1 MKSYALTVNGE
12 ARRVEADD
20 SDTPLLWIL
29 RDWLGLTG
37 TKYGCG
43 VGLCGACTVH
53 VDGADTRSCQ
63 VTVEAVA
70 SANGRVTTIEGLS
83 KDGSHPCQAAW
94 VAEDVAQCGYCQA
107 GMIMSAAALLAKKPR
122 PTDSDIDAALGDHVC
137 RCGTYSRIRSAVHA
151 AAKAASR

>member
-53 VDGADTRSCQ
+53 VDGAETRSCQ

-107 GMIMSAAALLAKKPR
+107 GMIMSAA
-122 PTDSDIDAALGDHVC
+122 
-137 RCGTYSRIRSAVHA
+137 
-151 AAKAASR
+151 